1 MTDIVDPATR
11 SRMMSGIRGKNTKP
25 EVRLRRLLHAE
36 GFRFRVHDK
45 HLPGKPDIVLP
56 KWKAAIQVHG
66 CFWHRHEGCRF
77 ATTPATRQD
86 FWEEKFAGN
95 VARDRRNLELL
106 QDAGWRTAIV
116 WECAIRDGD
125 FDQLLT
131 ILRKWI
137 RNGDRSLELSQ
148 SGLPEML
155 RS

>member
-1 MTDIVDPATR
+1 MTDIVDQATR
-11 SRMMSGIRGKNTKP
+11 SRMMSGIRGKDTRP
-25 EVRLRRLLHAE
+25 ELRLRRLLHTE
-36 GFRFRVHDK
+36 GFRFRLHDK
-45 HLPGKPDIVLP
+45 RLPGKPDIVLP

-77 ATTPATRQD
+77 TTTPATRKE

-95 VARDRRNLELL
+95 VARDRRKLELL

-125 FDQLLT
+125 PDPLIT
-131 ILRKWI
+131 ILRRWI
-137 RNGDRSLELSQ
+137 RNGDRSIELPQ
-148 SGLPEML
+148 SGSSEIL